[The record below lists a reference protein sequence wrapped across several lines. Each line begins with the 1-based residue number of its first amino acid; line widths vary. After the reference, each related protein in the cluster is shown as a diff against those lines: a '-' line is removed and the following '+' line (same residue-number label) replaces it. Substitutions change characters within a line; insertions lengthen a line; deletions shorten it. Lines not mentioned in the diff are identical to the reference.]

1 MYEVF
6 NWGYTNDEPP
16 KRFSLSIVGSEINI
30 DGPPLPTQTVT
41 GSSKVNNT
49 KNTFNNTENNN
60 YNQHH
65 HNNHHKQYSSHNFY
79 TTKGEDAVITLFIY
93 VLLHLDF

>member
-30 DGPPLPTQTVT
+30 DGPPLPTTAAPT
-41 GSSKVNNT
+41 ETANTNATTNISNT
-49 KNTFNNTENNN
+49 KNTVNNNTENN
-60 YNQHH
+60 H
-65 HNNHHKQYSSHNFY
+65 HNNHHYRQYSNHNNFY
-79 TTKGEDAVITLFIY
+79 TSSAKGEDAV
-93 VLLHLDF
+93 

>member
-30 DGPPLPTQTVT
+30 DGPPLPTTAAPT
-41 GSSKVNNT
+41 ETANTNATTNISNT
-49 KNTFNNTENNN
+49 KNTVNNNNTENN
-60 YNQHH
+60 H
-65 HNNHHKQYSSHNFY
+65 HNNHHYRQYSNHNNFY
-79 TTKGEDAVITLFIY
+79 TSSAKGEDAV
-93 VLLHLDF
+93 

>member
-30 DGPPLPTQTVT
+30 DGPTTT
-41 GSSKVNNT
+41 TTCSANKNINNT
-49 KNTFNNTENNN
+49 KNTSNTENNN
-60 YNQHH
+60 NQHH
-65 HNNHHKQYSSHNFY
+65 NHHYKQYSNHNFY
-79 TTKGEDAVITLFIY
+79 STKGEDAV
-93 VLLHLDF
+93 